1 MAMLNPNELT
11 SEVSPLAK
19 RLVGALCVAVGLF
32 SIGAFISDWIAAL
45 VFGIPITIVGVCLVF
60 DTKKSGMFSPAS
72 LYVIGTLMGVVAC
85 YEAFNGDLRM
95 SAGLTF
101 TIGCFAL
108 ARKRSRKHDTW

>member
-1 MAMLNPNELT
+1 MLNPNELT

-45 VFGIPITIVGVCLVF
+45 VFGIPIIIVGVCLVF